1 MWQVQTDGSHLLPA
15 ATKLATPAG
24 LAMGCMS
31 LESPLI
37 IPFKIAAYD
46 LSTAAQNVVA
56 ELLQVCVAATAG
68 GSCVCVLVRG
78 CSVSRLTVRRWL
90 FHVLVLAVVRL
101 VVVCDCAVFF
111 ECICM

>member
-68 GSCVCVLVRG
+68 GSAGGGVWAQLGAGCVRVL
-78 CSVSRLTVRRWL
+78 LPAHAP
-90 FHVLVLAVVRL
+90 FVV
-101 VVVCDCAVFF
+101 AT
-111 ECICM
+111 E